1 MPKMVD
7 ERFVEMVFIFGILSF
22 KSTDGKNAV
31 PTDRLFLVGA
41 L

>member
-22 KSTDGKNAV
+22 KSTDGKKGLSV
-31 PTDRLFLVGA
+31 VMFETQRTQ
-41 L
+41 